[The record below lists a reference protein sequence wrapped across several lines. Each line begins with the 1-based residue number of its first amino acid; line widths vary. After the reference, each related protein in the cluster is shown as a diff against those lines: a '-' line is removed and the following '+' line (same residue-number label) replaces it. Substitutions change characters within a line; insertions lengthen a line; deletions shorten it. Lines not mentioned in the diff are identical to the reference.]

1 MTKFVKETKHWLY
14 GFIKKKKNQQQ
25 LTRRNARQQCAHV
38 TRSVHLRRYDVLTVP
53 HMSYYTF
60 QLEA

>member
-1 MTKFVKETKHWLY
+1 MTKFVKETRHWLY
-14 GFIKKKKNQQQ
+14 CFIKKKQQQQQ
-25 LTRRNARQQCAHV
+25 LTRRNARQQRAHV

>member
-1 MTKFVKETKHWLY
+1 MTKFVKETRHWLY
-14 GFIKKKKNQQQ
+14 CFIKKKQQQQQ
-25 LTRRNARQQCAHV
+25 LTRRNARQQRAHV

-53 HMSYYTF
+53 RMSYYTF

>member
-1 MTKFVKETKHWLY
+1 MTKFVKETRHWLY
-14 GFIKKKKNQQQ
+14 GFIKKNQQQ
-25 LTRRNARQQCAHV
+25 LTRRNVRQQRAHV